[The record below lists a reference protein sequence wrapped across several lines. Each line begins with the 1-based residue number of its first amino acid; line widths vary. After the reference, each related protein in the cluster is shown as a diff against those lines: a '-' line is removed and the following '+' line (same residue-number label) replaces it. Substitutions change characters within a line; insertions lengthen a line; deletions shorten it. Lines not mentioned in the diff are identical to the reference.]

1 MLVCLIGPNNLV
13 IFGIIRKGI
22 SPGASLRE
30 GWMTVIVRETI
41 RTLVD
46 SACDVDNRSV
56 FYY

>member
-1 MLVCLIGPNNLV
+1 M